1 MILKAFTIIV
11 ILVLSIKAAIAIKW
25 PFWSKQ
31 PVFHYWNAMLW
42 MTPNRIINPM
52 PFNKT
57 SRYYDRNI
65 AFEDIGDSTPETI
78 AEFCEL
84 VRTHFMRSKEVD
96 FSPLPTN
103 ILAHFKYNDRPSNI
117 AYLKSQSQQQ
127 MIGAITGRPLTCYL
141 SETTPSN
148 KGKVS
153 STRIPMN
160 YVDFLCVDT
169 KHRKKDVA
177 PKLIY
182 TYYANQQSSNQ
193 VCLFKREGDT
203 HFIVPLCAYM
213 THGFSLEKLFYNL
226 RIRKKTFVLPP
237 LTTILHINDTKSL
250 SILTQY
256 EHTLKSV
263 FKCLILPVMT
273 NIAHLIETNVYHM
286 YALISEQDS
295 SLLSLYVFKDME
307 TTFDGEKS
315 LDCIASFNNTDKTT
329 FVNGFLNVL
338 ATKISTN
345 VLVIENIAHNAA
357 IISAISAVCPP
368 SFHSKTSYYFY
379 NYAAHPLESRDA
391 FILC

>member
-1 MILKAFTIIV
+1 MLILKGFTIIV
-11 ILVLSIKAAIAIKW
+11 ILILSIKAAIAIKW

-42 MTPNRIINPM
+42 MTPNRVINPALAS
-52 PFNKT
+52 KT

-65 AFEDIGDSTPETI
+65 VYEDIGDSTPETI
-78 AEFCEL
+78 SEFCEL
-84 VRTHFMRSKEVD
+84 VRNHFMRSKEVD
-96 FSPLPTN
+96 FSPSPAN
-103 ILAHFKYNDRPSNI
+103 ILAHFKYNDIPSHI
-117 AYLKSQSQQQ
+117 AYVKQPITNK

-141 SETTPSN
+141 SETCPAN
-148 KGKVS
+148 KVT
-153 STRIPMN
+153 STRIPLN

-169 KHRKKDVA
+169 KHRKKDMA

-182 TYYANQQSSNQ
+182 TYYANQQPSNQ

-226 RIRKKTFVLPP
+226 QIRKKQYTLPQ
-237 LTTILHINDTKSL
+237 LTTVLHINDTKSL

-256 EHTLKSV
+256 EDTLKSV
-263 FKCLILPVMT
+263 FKCLIMPAMT
-273 NIAHLIETNVYHM
+273 NITHMLETKVYHM
-286 YALISEQDS
+286 YAVISEQDS
-295 SLLSLYVFKDME
+295 SLLSIYVFKDAE
-307 TTFDGEKS
+307 TAFDGEKS
-315 LDCIASFNNTDKTT
+315 LDCIASFNNTDETT

-338 ATKISTN
+338 ATKINTK
-345 VLVIENIAHNAA
+345 VLVIENIAHNGT

-379 NYAAHPLESRDA
+379 NYASHPLDSREV
-391 FILC
+391 FVLC

>member
-1 MILKAFTIIV
+1 MLILKGFTIIV
-11 ILVLSIKAAIAIKW
+11 ILTLSIKAAIAMKW

-42 MTPNRIINPM
+42 LNPNRIINPA

-65 AFEDIGDSTPETI
+65 IYEDIGDSTPETI

-84 VRTHFMRSKEVD
+84 VRNHFMRSKEVD
-96 FSPLPTN
+96 FSPSPAN

-117 AYLKSQSQQQ
+117 AYLKQQQ
-127 MIGAITGRPLTCYL
+127 MIGAITGRPLTCYF
-141 SETTPSN
+141 SETSPAN
-148 KGKVS
+148 KVT
-153 STRIPMN
+153 STRIPLN

-226 RIRKKTFVLPP
+226 QIRKKQYTLPQ
-237 LTTILHINDTKSL
+237 LTTVLHINDTKSMTIL
-250 SILTQY
+250 SQY
-256 EHTLKSV
+256 ENTLKSV
-263 FKCLILPVMT
+263 FKCLIMPAMT
-273 NIAHLIETNVYHM
+273 NIAHLINTKVFQI
-286 YALISEQDS
+286 YALISSSDG

-307 TTFDGEKS
+307 TAFDGEKS
-315 LDCIASFNNTDKTT
+315 LDCIASFNNTDDTT

-338 ATKISTN
+338 ATKINTN
-345 VLVIENIAHNAA
+345 VLVIENIAHNGT
-357 IISAISAVCPP
+357 IIGAISAVCPP

-379 NYAAHPLESRDA
+379 NYATHPLESREV
-391 FILC
+391 FVLC